1 MNQYPAKPFMDQMAQ
16 HGRYG
21 DSMLVHMNPVEVQG
35 IAALSPTGSLTTNP
49 ITGQPEAFL
58 PFLAPILGS
67 MLGSSVLPAMI
78 PALAGKTALASAI
91 GSGLMTT
98 AMTGDIKKGLLSGIT
113 GFGLGQALGAA
124 GDALNPAI
132 GDTSAALDAA
142 QTAASEAGTNLATAG
157 ADVAAASSDVA
168 SAFATPDV
176 AGLPTDAL
184 GNPLQMSSVGSQ
196 SPLSVSADFSPSP
209 VSLDPSIQASNVAAD
224 AQLDALNVKSLA
236 DKRVSNLDST
246 LDDLRNQQS
255 IGDRFTAP
263 FKEPGMFGKTLL
275 QPGPLAAIGVGEGQ
289 QAALTAQE
297 EFEEEGR
304 RLAREDEEDYLRNVG
319 IMNRSFEQLER
330 DYPGYKIPRKV
341 AAGGGVTSIDPAHYG
356 RSLNGLQDMIKG
368 QSVVRMNNGGRFS
381 PRSGRYIES
390 GIASSNPTAD
400 SQDAL
405 AGAIDT
411 AGNLS
416 HESATSHLGDGIFG
430 RVLRDVADQSGAAY
444 ERGADAAAR
453 QSGIRGSEII
463 SREEL
468 AGYRPGFDAEISY
481 FRSPSP
487 PPFTGGNYP
496 PANEEDLPPEGAEG
510 GEGASGGG
518 PGRDDI
524 PHTGNTVTGGTT
536 GGTTGGITSLRTAES
551 GVGDFTAESRM
562 DETIDPGSDPA
573 LVERAILDMNNP
585 ITTPPPLSDP
595 ATGGGITDIPT
606 GELTPEQQAEIN
618 ILREIMGSTGSVP
631 VFDGSS
637 GPGMRAGGDTSD
649 FAMNDTMEANGQLLI
664 ERAVM
669 AISGRLPEEEAEVVI
684 ANFVDE
690 FGPEAFQILREKV
703 LQEIVPNA
711 QTEGEIVG
719 SGGGMD
725 DRIPGMIGADQ
736 PVAVSP
742 GEYIVP
748 ADVVSGIGDGST
760 DAGVQELDGMLD
772 RVRME
777 RTGTMRQ
784 PQPMR
789 SGGAMPV

>member
-113 GFGLGQALGAA
+113 GFGLGQVLGAA

-142 QTAASEAGTNLATAG
+142 QTAASEAGVSAATAG
-157 ADVAAASSDVA
+157 ADLTALQ
-168 SAFATPDV
+168 ATPDV
-176 AGLPTDAL
+176 ASGALDAAK
-184 GNPLQMSSVGSQ
+184 Q
-196 SPLSVSADFSPSP
+196 
-209 VSLDPSIQASNVAAD
+209 AD
-224 AQLDALNVKSLA
+224 AAARLTQTGANT
-236 DKRVSNLDST
+236 RVST
-246 LDDLRNQQS
+246 LENTLGDLRGQQS

-263 FKEPGMFGKTLL
+263 FKEPGAFGKALVK
-275 QPGPLAAIGVGEGQ
+275 PSSLAAIGVGEGQ
-289 QAALTAQE
+289 KAALTAQE

-304 RLAREDEEDYLRNVG
+304 RFEREREEDYLRNVG

-368 QSVVRMNNGGRFS
+368 QSVVRMNNGGEFNPNQRGIS
-381 PRSGRYIES
+381 SLLRNNPNASINVGGTTYRYGDS
-390 GIASSNPTAD
+390 GITSSNPTAE
-400 SQDAL
+400 SRDAA
-405 AGAIDT
+405 AGAIDASADGGILT
-411 AGNLS
+411 QGARAVTGN
-416 HESATSHLGDGIFG
+416 
-430 RVLRDVADQSGAAY
+430 GANDAY
-444 ERGADAAAR
+444 QRGADAAAR
-453 QSGIRGSEII
+453 QAGIRGSEII

-487 PPFTGGNYP
+487 AEPPPFTGGNYP
-496 PANEEDLPPEGAEG
+496 PADAGDLPPENAGDGAIDM
-510 GEGASGGG
+510 GGG
-518 PGRDDI
+518 PGFEGI
-524 PHTGNTVTGGTT
+524 PKTNGT
-536 GGTTGGITSLRTAES
+536 GTTGGITSLRTEDS

-585 ITTPPPLSDP
+585 ITTPPPASDP

-789 SGGAMPV
+789 SGGAMPA